1 MLKTPTIKF
10 GNAKAF
16 GLANPSSESGERL
29 IYVIDIGMTPVQH
42 CAKRTSSNLWKFS
55 LFSEVR
61 GAPNSIWCIVY
72 LLNIMLYKLDY
83 TIIHDTNSTR
93 EVNSQGFI

>member
-1 MLKTPTIKF
+1 MLKTPTIEF

-29 IYVIDIGMTPVQH
+29 IYVIDMCMTPVQYH
-42 CAKRTSSNLWKFS
+42 TKRTSSNLWKFS

-61 GAPNSIWCIVY
+61 GAPNSIWCTVY
-72 LLNIMLYKLDY
+72 LLNNNVVHVGLSRLCCM
-83 TIIHDTNSTR
+83 
-93 EVNSQGFI
+93 Q

>member
-29 IYVIDIGMTPVQH
+29 IYVIDMGMTPVQ
-42 CAKRTSSNLWKFS
+42 CYTKRTSANLWKFS

-61 GAPNSIWCIVY
+61 GAPNGIWCMVH
-72 LLNIMLYKLDY
+72 LLNDDVACVGLSRLCCM
-83 TIIHDTNSTR
+83 
-93 EVNSQGFI
+93 Q